1 MGKWKMLWWVSV
13 SQVFALS
20 LWFSASVIIPE
31 LKKIWEFDSFV
42 VNLITAVVPVGF
54 ALGALVSSS
63 LGLAD
68 KFNARSIFGVCAVV
82 GALLN
87 GGIIFAQSPLQIVF
101 LRFLTGI
108 VLAGI
113 YPISVKIISQRYQNQ
128 KGFAIGTLI
137 GAVTLGSSLPHLI
150 SVFFY
155 GIDWRLIV
163 TVCSI
168 LSLFAACII
177 YFMVEDAPNSSKQS
191 VFSIKLL
198 KNVVNN
204 KPVMLSNYGYFGHM
218 WELYAMWTWIP
229 IFLSYSFQLQL
240 PSFPAWATSLAVFGI
255 IGVSGTIGCIFGGFI
270 ADYIGSSN
278 LTIISMTISAFCSLI
293 IGFTFGKP
301 IWLTIVVA
309 SIWGIFIIADSA
321 QFSAII
327 STFADTEYVGTA
339 ITFQMA
345 IGFLITVISINLIP
359 FVVEF
364 TTWEWVFP
372 MLSIGPILGI
382 IFMLQ
387 LKKYEVKK
395 VKNML
400 GEVKRL

>member
-1 MGKWKMLWWVSV
+1 MRKWKTLWWVSV

-20 LWFSASVIIPE
+20 LWFSTSVIIPE
-31 LKKIWEFDSFV
+31 LKKIWAFDSFV
-42 VNLITAVVPVGF
+42 ENFITAAVPIGF

-87 GGIIFAQSPLQIVF
+87 GCIIFAQSPLQIVF

-108 VLAGI
+108 ALAGI
-113 YPISVKIISQRYQNQ
+113 YPISVKFISQWYQNQ

-150 SVFFY
+150 RVFFY
-155 GIDWRLIV
+155 GIDWRLVV
-163 TVCSI
+163 TVSSI
-168 LSLFAACII
+168 LSLLAACII
-177 YFMVEDAPNSSKQS
+177 YFIVEDAPNSSKQS

-229 IFLSYSFQLQL
+229 IFLTYSFQSQL

-255 IGVSGTIGCIFGGFI
+255 IGISGAVGCIIGGFI
-270 ADYIGSSN
+270 ADYIGPSN
-278 LTIISMTISAFCSLI
+278 LTIIAMTISAFCSLI
-293 IGFTFGKP
+293 IGFTFGQS
-301 IWLTIVVA
+301 IWITISVA

-327 STFADTEYVGTA
+327 SNFADVEYVGTA
-339 ITFQMA
+339 LTFQMA

-359 FVVEF
+359 WVVKF

-372 MLSIGPILGI
+372 VLSIGPILGI
-382 IFMLQ
+382 ISMLQ
-387 LKKYEVKK
+387 LKKYEVK
-395 VKNML
+395 
-400 GEVKRL
+400 EVNAIEQVSQL